1 MRIRTLL
8 AGLCLA
14 AAALLSFAAT
24 LATATPPTAA
34 HPTTHT
40 TVAKAT
46 TTNSVAYDVC
56 AFTNPNPSGYAVT
69 HWALDDF
76 YPLPRIYNAN
86 GVNIHQHLQVWC
98 HWHPFVYPNY
108 GELCE
113 VFAWHNNPTNYLP
126 PGEPSGVY
134 VQIGL
139 YSCPNEG

>member
-1 MRIRTLL
+1 MIPNRKRHHMSKSLIRLVALAAVLL
-8 AGLCLA
+8 AMFTMANTAGA
-14 AAALLSFAAT
+14 H
-24 LATATPPTAA
+24 TATHAS
-34 HPTTHT
+34 
-40 TVAKAT
+40 VAT
-46 TTNSVAYDVC
+46 TDSVAYDVC